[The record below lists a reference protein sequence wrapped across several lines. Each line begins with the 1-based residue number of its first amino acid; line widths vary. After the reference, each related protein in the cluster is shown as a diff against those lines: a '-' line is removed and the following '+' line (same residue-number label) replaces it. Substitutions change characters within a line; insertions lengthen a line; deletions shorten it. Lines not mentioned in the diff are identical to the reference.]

1 MTPYRPTKPRAPGTA
16 AAALTRVY
24 NEVGGIAVAADLIQ
38 RSESWLYTAA
48 DPDVERRREAKL
60 SYEEARTLSR
70 AGAGALAEDLALLAG
85 GLFLPP
91 VPDTAPHALQAA
103 VAAYATESGEALGEI
118 IRRAADGDFS
128 PRDATAALKEIDDAL
143 RALMSVRAI
152 TVAMTDQRL
161 EKAA

>member
-1 MTPYRPTKPRAPGTA
+1 MNPTKPRPAGTTPA
-16 AAALTRVY
+16 VLIRAI
-24 NEVGGIAVAADLIQ
+24 NQVGGLPAAADLIQ
-38 RSESWLYTAA
+38 RNESWLYAAA
-48 DPDVERRREAKL
+48 DPDVDRRREAKL

-70 AGAGALAEDLALLAG
+70 AGASAFAEDLALLAG

-91 VPDTAPHALQAA
+91 VPDTAPQALQVA